1 MRKRFWPGPCGAPFC
16 EAASLARRDLMG
28 QSLCRC
34 VGPPPSATGSRAAR
48 VIAGGDRMRAMLA
61 WQDWHAENTRL
72 LGKLRAAA
80 LAMANM
86 PIKRGLNM
94 WHDTCVAEREA
105 LAHQEASQKALFGAE
120 ASVVTASMAVASV
133 PTSGP
138 TRWSRGGIPRNY
150 GGGDDDWRVYTMV
163 R

>member
-105 LAHQEASQKALFGAE
+105 KRKAE
-120 ASVVTASMAVASV
+120 ASLAAAAKASV
-133 PTSGP
+133 AMGGP
-138 TRWSRGGIPRNY
+138 QVDRLRSSYHDHMKNASESSSAMQKANEELR
-150 GGGDDDWRVYTMV
+150 
-163 R
+163 